1 MPVTAATSGMK
12 SSNCRTFAASP
23 SQVASCLPS
32 SSIVSLLTPK
42 ISPYGRRAAR
52 PVLIRLSAFAVLAIL
67 HDFRKQLLC
76 NAHLVVVKRT
86 PAIGDCRK
94 HTRGSLCFG
103 FERPATSLPCLQRVE
118 HRPKRRLQA
127 SFPLFSRLSYL
138 GHPCGRA
145 A

>member
-118 HRPKRRLQA
+118 HRPQA
-127 SFPLFSRLSYL
+127 ALAGEFSTVFEAVLFGTPLR
-138 GHPCGRA
+138 
-145 A
+145 